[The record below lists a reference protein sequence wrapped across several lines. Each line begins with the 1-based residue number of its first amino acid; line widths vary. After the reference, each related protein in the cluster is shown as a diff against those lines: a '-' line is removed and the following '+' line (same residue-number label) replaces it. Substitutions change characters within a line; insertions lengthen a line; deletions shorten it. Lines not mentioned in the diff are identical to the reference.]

1 MTKTDL
7 SLADQLKAFCYFT
20 IKYLETDKQ
29 KYLSEAMEYRAL
41 LIKADF
47 NSDYLDGIVDGLK
60 ETNPITPFLTATN

>member
-7 SLADQLKAFCYFT
+7 SIADQLKAFCYFT

-47 NSDYLDGIVDGLK
+47 NSDYLAALAEGIRIGVTL
-60 ETNPITPFLTATN
+60 NP